1 MNSDVWLAHFHALKT
16 QPTSMQTN
24 LKYIMLPAS
33 VLTHDIETPIMFPTT
48 LQHNAVALAF
58 AQYGTPV
65 SAGFVLA
72 RGAAPELV
80 AVGES
85 NSLKLSARSEDSA
98 TLNLFFS

>member
-1 MNSDVWLAHFHALKT
+1 MN
-16 QPTSMQTN
+16 TN

-33 VLTHDIETPIMFPTT
+33 VLTHDIETPIMFPAT
-48 LQHNAVALAF
+48 LQHNAVALAL
-58 AQYGTPV
+58 AQYGAPV

-85 NSLKLSARSEDSA
+85 NSLKLPSRPSDSEI
-98 TLNLFFS
+98 LNLFFS